1 MEINGTRTLPASRA
15 KVWKALHD
23 ADLLADS
30 ITGCEALEWV
40 SDNELKGRL
49 NMKIGP
55 VKAKFNIFL
64 TISDSE
70 EECGYTLEGSAKAG
84 ALGFAGG
91 EAKISL
97 SDAEEGCELS
107 YEAQLKTGGKIA
119 QIGSRLMSSLS
130 KKLVDDFFDAFVTGM
145 ES

>member
-1 MEINGTRTLPASRA
+1 MEINGSRILPASRA

-40 SDNELKGRL
+40 SDNGLKGRL

-55 VKAKFNIFL
+55 VKTKFNIFL

-97 SDAEEGCELS
+97 SDADEGCELS

-130 KKLVDDFFDAFVTGM
+130 KKLVDDFFDAFVTRM

>member
-1 MEINGTRTLPASRA
+1 MEINGSRTLPESRA

-30 ITGCEALEWV
+30 IAGCEALEWV

-55 VKAKFNIFL
+55 VKTKFNIFM
-64 TISDSE
+64 TISDSR

-97 SDAEEGCELS
+97 SDVDDGCELC
-107 YEAQLKTGGKIA
+107 YEAQVKTGGKIA